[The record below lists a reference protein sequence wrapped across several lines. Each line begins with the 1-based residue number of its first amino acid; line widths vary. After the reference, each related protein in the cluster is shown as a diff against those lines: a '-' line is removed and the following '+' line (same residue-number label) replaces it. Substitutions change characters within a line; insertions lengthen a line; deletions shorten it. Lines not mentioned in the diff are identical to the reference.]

1 MRVEHAGSDTHICTN
16 ASSTHTHTS
25 HSTHSTHSHTHYTT
39 CLHYCTHVY
48 IPPPAHT
55 HTHTLTHSLTHSH
68 THSLT
73 HSLTHSHTHSQD
85 ISNDTNRPAVHSLSV
100 RLSPQHLRCHI
111 PRCTTRGSK
120 LVHIF
125 FRHLGETKVTDHD
138 LGVIR
143 WAMKKGGWGGGWG

>member
-1 MRVEHAGSDTHICTN
+1 MYKCIIH
-16 ASSTHTHTS
+16 THTHTP

-55 HTHTLTHSLTHSH
+55 HTHTHTFTHSLTH
-68 THSLT
+68 TLT

-143 WAMKKGGWGGGWG
+143 WAMKKGGWGGEWG